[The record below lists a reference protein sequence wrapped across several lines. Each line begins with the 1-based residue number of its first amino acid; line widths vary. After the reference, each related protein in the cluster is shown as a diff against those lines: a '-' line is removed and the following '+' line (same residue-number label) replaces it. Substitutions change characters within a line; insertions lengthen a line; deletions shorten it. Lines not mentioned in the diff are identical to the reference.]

1 MRCMRS
7 SLYVQWPQINLSVRV
22 CSVRQK
28 GPVGS
33 ADSLLNQA
41 PAAQTRD
48 TRGVEPFL
56 PSRFRIVLRNE
67 ARNPPA
73 QFGGTGLRQPAQDTH
88 RGVIHSRKRP
98 EIASE
103 SL

>member
-1 MRCMRS
+1 
-7 SLYVQWPQINLSVRV
+7 
-22 CSVRQK
+22 
-28 GPVGS
+28 
-33 ADSLLNQA
+33 
-41 PAAQTRD
+41 AQTWAAS
-48 TRGVEPFL
+48 GVQPCL
-56 PSRFRIVLRNE
+56 RAHFRIVLRNE

-103 SL
+103 SLLLKNCDYGVRVVRAGQVKADGEGQVSSGESSDRARSYGAR